1 MNHRKNTESPDDAAQ
16 VVLGKTMKRFAG
28 KYKNNVYV
36 RLDSFPAVSVVAVDW
51 LWSPLI
57 DRGCWC
63 RCLCWRC
70 RWRWRWRWR
79 CWCWCCAR
87 WFSSFPIRCS
97 GLRSFIRSVV
107 RSFTQQYNYSRS
119 LTRTRARAH
128 ARTHAHSVGISYPA
142 DRMTKLVYP
151 VSGGMEDWGYAASW
165 DTKYVSDCNEGTRY
179 APYPAAA
186 QQQRRNNASLRV
198 LNVLVRTRAVRAC
211 VRSCV
216 RA

>member
-128 ARTHAHSVGISYPA
+128 ARTHVCMHGRGGCVACLVGDGIDELDWRRRQSWASPSVSIKQKTTA
-142 DRMTKLVYP
+142 R
-151 VSGGMEDWGYAASW
+151 
-165 DTKYVSDCNEGTRY
+165 N
-179 APYPAAA
+179 
-186 QQQRRNNASLRV
+186 QRRRRPLDRRGRPQFRGAPWPP
-198 LNVLVRTRAVRAC
+198 T
-211 VRSCV
+211 
-216 RA
+216 